1 MPDDDARRTR
11 ENLRLELDILT
22 SELPDRPR
30 SKTMVGRRP
39 APERTEGDAALSAP
53 STASE
58 S

>member
-1 MPDDDARRTR
+1 MPEDYARRTR

-30 SKTMVGRRP
+30 SQPAVGRRP

-53 STASE
+53 PTASE